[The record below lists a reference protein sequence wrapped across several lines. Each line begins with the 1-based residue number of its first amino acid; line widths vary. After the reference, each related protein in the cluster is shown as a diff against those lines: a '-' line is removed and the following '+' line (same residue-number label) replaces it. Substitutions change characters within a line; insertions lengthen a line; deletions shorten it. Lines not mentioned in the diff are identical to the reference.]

1 MPNTPTAQASML
13 LGLSCSVLLFL
24 DSEAR
29 VRQLQIAAEE
39 KKTMQTDLE
48 PY

>member
-29 VRQLQIAAEE
+29 ARQLQIAVEE
-39 KKTMQTDLE
+39 KQCRPTWNAS
-48 PY
+48 